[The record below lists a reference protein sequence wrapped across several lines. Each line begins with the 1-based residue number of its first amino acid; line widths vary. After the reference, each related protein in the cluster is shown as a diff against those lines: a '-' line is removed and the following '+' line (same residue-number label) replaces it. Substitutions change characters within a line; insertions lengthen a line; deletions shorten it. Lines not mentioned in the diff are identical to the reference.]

1 MSERAFQVEEIKRG
15 SQKEYVVQEVF
26 SMFSLSAKG
35 EGMKGLWHATSTW
48 KPLHEEYFMA
58 W

>member
-35 EGMKGLWHATSTW
+35 EGCLLYTSDAADDW
-48 KPLHEEYFMA
+48 LVV
-58 W
+58 